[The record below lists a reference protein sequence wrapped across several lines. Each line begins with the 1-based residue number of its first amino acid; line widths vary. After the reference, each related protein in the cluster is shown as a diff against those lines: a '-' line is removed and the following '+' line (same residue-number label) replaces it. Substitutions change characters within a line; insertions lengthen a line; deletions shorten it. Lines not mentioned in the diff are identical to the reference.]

1 MRLEDVS
8 IYFCKKEL
16 SHLVRGISTHF
27 LDGTNYRQAGDMG
40 KGKMRLRTLHLES
53 VVEMPH
59 DFRGEDIV
67 SMGMGKVKD
76 SWLMPT
82 AFKFLFITLITSG
95 SVSLMHCY
103 LYNHFLEPQ
112 SVLPSRLV
120 FLAHKK
126 YLCFLKYFTLLIH
139 ISMRLP

>member
-1 MRLEDVS
+1 MQERVKPS
-8 IYFCKKEL
+8 CKRYFYTFSWWNQL
-16 SHLVRGISTHF
+16 QTSWR
-27 LDGTNYRQAGDMG
+27 YG
-40 KGKMRLRTLHLES
+40 KRKNRTLLQTRFRILHLES
-53 VVEMPH
+53 VVEMPP
-59 DFRGEDIV
+59 DFRGKDII
-67 SMGMGKVKD
+67 SRSMGKVKD

-82 AFKFLFITLITSG
+82 AFKCLFITLITSG